1 MAASGEADPKMIE
14 QFVEL
19 TGADAAT
26 AKTMLE
32 ASKGD
37 MEQALALHFDAGDGA
52 AGAAAEEDVPMA
64 DEAAASSSAPA
75 LPTETVASSV
85 GNILSNARQEAGSEP
100 AANSFAGKGRA
111 LGSASAEAD
120 TAPAAPEADAA
131 ELEPTAD
138 RTNAKKIRVIFWADG
153 FTVEDVTA
161 EEEAA
166 KAAEKAPPAPRRT
179 GLASLSSE
187 KARGGG
193 DPSMPKLPE
202 LRPYEE
208 NAEFMKDLQQ
218 SRPPREFR
226 ELDLSTGVPRP
237 RPVDIMLGDMRP
249 QAYPAEFVRRQ
260 KAMEQADK
268 APPAKPSFAAFSGS
282 GQTLG
287 GSSSAAAGDVGAAAA
302 AGGSASG
309 GGETSGGGGSMEGWA
324 HASKPS
330 PTVDESAPTTEVQ
343 VRLAGAGAV
352 RFRLN
357 RTHKVADLRIMVEGA
372 LAGAGEAAR
381 PYILAAGFPPKPL
394 TDDDATLE
402 AAGLVGSAVTHRWA

>member
-1 MAASGEADPKMIE
+1 MIE

-131 ELEPTAD
+131 EPEPTAD

-193 DPSMPKLPE
+193 GPSMPKLPE

-218 SRPPREFR
+218 SVPPREFR

-260 KAMEQADK
+260 KAIV
-268 APPAKPSFAAFSGS
+268 
-282 GQTLG
+282 
-287 GSSSAAAGDVGAAAA
+287 AAGIGRNTGAEAHVRRWPESKSHCLLSNCSLHYLLHHSRPWRSPRRPRYWEYSPPLIPLSR
-302 AGGSASG
+302 SASPAVARK
-309 GGETSGGGGSMEGWA
+309 T
-324 HASKPS
+324 KQPL
-330 PTVDESAPTTEVQ
+330 PTCT
-343 VRLAGAGAV
+343 
-352 RFRLN
+352 
-357 RTHKVADLRIMVEGA
+357 
-372 LAGAGEAAR
+372 R
-381 PYILAAGFPPKPL
+381 PEL
-394 TDDDATLE
+394 T
-402 AAGLVGSAVTHRWA
+402 